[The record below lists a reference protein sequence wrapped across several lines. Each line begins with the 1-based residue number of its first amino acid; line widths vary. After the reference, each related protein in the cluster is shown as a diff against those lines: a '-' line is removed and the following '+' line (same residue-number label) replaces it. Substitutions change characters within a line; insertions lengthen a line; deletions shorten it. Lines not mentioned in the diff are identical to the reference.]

1 LTYSASF
8 KAEGGT
14 AVALQLSE
22 CNKRIV
28 MQTGYYAAAGGMVT
42 QFNRLDTI
50 ANNLANANTAG
61 FKKDATVTGDFLRLY
76 KEARDN
82 LPLPN
87 ESTEGAQ
94 FYHRSLAR
102 VPQIVEGYTDHSLG
116 TVQQTGNSFDFALG
130 REGLFFVVK
139 TPEGIRLTRD
149 GSFTLSDEGTL
160 VTKQGYEV
168 LPSDYF
174 EAENSIT
181 FSAADSVVEADKNG
195 QFYISVPGAV
205 ELAATSKLM
214 VVSPEN
220 LKRLQKAGDGLFIL
234 PEGETL
240 KPLTESGAVLQGAI
254 EKSNVN
260 AVNEMVALI
269 EANRLVGMYQKAMD
283 SQMNDMNRD
292 AIEKLAVAKR

>member
-1 LTYSASF
+1 
-8 KAEGGT
+8 
-14 AVALQLSE
+14 
-22 CNKRIV
+22 

-76 KEARDN
+76 KEAREN

-87 ESTEGAQ
+87 DSAEGAQ
-94 FYHRSLAR
+94 FYHRSMAR

-116 TVQQTGNSFDFALG
+116 TIQQTGNTFDFALG
-130 REGLFFVVK
+130 REGLFFAVR

-149 GSFTLSDEGTL
+149 GSFTLSDEGKL
-160 VTKQGYEV
+160 VTKQGYDV

-174 EAENSIT
+174 EAQNAIT
-181 FSAADSVVEADKNG
+181 FDATDSVIEADKNG
-195 QFYISVPGAV
+195 QFYISVPGTAQ
-205 ELAATSKLM
+205 LAATSKLM
-214 VVSPEN
+214 VVAPEN
-220 LKRLQKAGDGLFIL
+220 LKRLQKAGDGLFIP
-234 PEGETL
+234 PENETL
-240 KPLTESGAVLQGAI
+240 KPLAESDAVRQGSV

-292 AIEKLAVAKR
+292 AIEKLAVTRR